1 VSATFWGSL
10 QELSAVCL
18 NVAKICKYPF
28 LRANSGEKLP
38 REAELIAGLRES
50 DIIGLV
56 GRVIIVV
63 RGSGF
68 VDDSRKSGAVGGG
81 GGRRRK

>member
-1 VSATFWGSL
+1 M
-10 QELSAVCL
+10 
-18 NVAKICKYPF
+18 
-28 LRANSGEKLP
+28 P
-38 REAELIAGLRES
+38 REAELIVGLRES